1 MCTLSVIV
9 GLQLVRR
16 LGEPVPKWSTGPT
29 FKNPLRFDQQ
39 VLSEILLSR
48 SKVGQRPK
56 SVPLSCSSESL
67 QPVPHREKSHHTFD
81 SIVIIRYP
89 CEKIFDVT
97 QDVAAHLVQSMHFL
111 FSFLSEK
118 NVRSFSDNP
127 LRPTYVRGGVHA
139 IVSYPCGQICTFLYG
154 N

>member
-89 CEKIFDVT
+89 CEKIFRRYARCRGTLSPVD
-97 QDVAAHLVQSMHFL
+97 AL
-111 FSFLSEK
+111 SFFVFVGEK
-118 NVRSFSDNP
+118 CAFVFR
-127 LRPTYVRGGVHA
+127 
-139 IVSYPCGQICTFLYG
+139 
-154 N
+154 